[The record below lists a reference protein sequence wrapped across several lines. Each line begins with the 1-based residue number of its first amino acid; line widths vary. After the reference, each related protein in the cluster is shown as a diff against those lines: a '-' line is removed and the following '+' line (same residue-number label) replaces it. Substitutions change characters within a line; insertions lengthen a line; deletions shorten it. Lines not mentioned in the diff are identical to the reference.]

1 MNILGFHRGIDP
13 APLTSEMHKV
23 LAQMKQANRPPFHQL
38 DPLDAKALYLRGAD
52 VLEITSPQMSN
63 EETIKISSFDGALI
77 EIKIFTPPI
86 TSKKSCDHSLNN
98 GALIYFHGGGFTIG
112 SIQTHSILCKEI
124 AAQTQLC
131 VFSVE
136 YRLAPEFKFPTAHL
150 DSWASC
156 AWIYDNCEK
165 LNISADRIFIG
176 GDSAGGTL
184 SLFCT
189 QQAAIQGYKVKGQVL
204 FYPGC
209 SPEQNM
215 QSHQYYASGYL
226 LESDTIEYFYGQ
238 YLRNIQDRF
247 DWRFSALNSPYL
259 KLLPPTWIGL
269 AECDPLRDE
278 GLALNETLNELG
290 CKSVCRVYAGVVHG
304 FIKMGRFIPQ
314 AINAHTDACA
324 FIKNLD

>member
-1 MNILGFHRGIDP
+1 MNILDFHSINDP
-13 APLTSEMHKV
+13 SPLTSEMHKV

-38 DPLDAKALYLRGAD
+38 NPFDAKSLYLKGAD
-52 VLEITSPQMSN
+52 VLEITSAKMAN
-63 EETIKISSFDGALI
+63 EETIKINSFDGALI
-77 EIKIFTPPI
+77 EIKVFTP
-86 TSKKSCDHSLNN
+86 TTVSKKSFDNSSSN

-150 DSWASC
+150 DCWASC
-156 AWIYDNCEK
+156 EWIYDNCEK
-165 LNISADRIFIG
+165 LNISADSIFIG

-189 QQAAIQGYKVKGQVL
+189 QQAAIQGYKVKGHVL

-209 SPEQNM
+209 SPKQNM
-215 QSHQYYASGYL
+215 KSHQLYASGYL

-238 YLRNIQDRF
+238 YLRNIHDRF
-247 DWRFSALNSPYL
+247 DWRFSPLNSPYL

-278 GLALNETLNELG
+278 GIVLNEILNKLG
-290 CKSVCRVYAGVVHG
+290 CTSVCSVYAGVVHG

-314 AINAHTDACA
+314 AISAHKDACE
-324 FIKNLD
+324 FIKNLI